1 MNDRPES
8 RPPRGTPRLRT
19 IVAEPCSPRS
29 IALRTELNSP
39 GLVVIHLELSNVW
52 KDGTTEQLTHGG
64 QKWMHQGIARRVEE
78 ECRNLAPTRIAQ
90 RNLMGKGRGRWKNRN
105 EEIVCV
111 LCVHARVGQRNART
125 IRRNVLRFALF
136 LPPRS
141 ELTTRNSIY

>member
-1 MNDRPES
+1 MNDRPKS

-29 IALRTELNSP
+29 IALRTELNPRGSLLYISSFPMSGKTGPLSSSRTGARSGCTKVSP
-39 GLVVIHLELSNVW
+39 VEWRRNVA
-52 KDGTTEQLTHGG
+52 TS
-64 QKWMHQGIARRVEE
+64 
-78 ECRNLAPTRIAQ
+78 PQ
-90 RNLMGKGRGRWKNRN
+90 RNLIWKGRGRWKNRN